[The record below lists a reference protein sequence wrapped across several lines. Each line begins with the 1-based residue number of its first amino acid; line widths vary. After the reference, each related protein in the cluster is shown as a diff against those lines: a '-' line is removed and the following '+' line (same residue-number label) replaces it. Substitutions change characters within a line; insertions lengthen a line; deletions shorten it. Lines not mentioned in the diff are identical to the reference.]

1 MPGGGLARM
10 RVGHV
15 KFRTVSGKSAHKDRG
30 LADFLFLFHFQTNN
44 FSALETNGTWFAS
57 LLKAKS
63 S

>member
-1 MPGGGLARM
+1 M

-57 LLKAKS
+57 LLKANS